1 MKKSHKDLH
10 MKATEDKFG
19 FFFFFFF
26 TQHDVSKLNFESA

>member
-19 FFFFFFF
+19 FFFFF
-26 TQHDVSKLNFESA
+26 TQHDASKLNFESA

>member
-19 FFFFFFF
+19 FFFFFF
-26 TQHDVSKLNFESA
+26 TQHDASKLNFESA